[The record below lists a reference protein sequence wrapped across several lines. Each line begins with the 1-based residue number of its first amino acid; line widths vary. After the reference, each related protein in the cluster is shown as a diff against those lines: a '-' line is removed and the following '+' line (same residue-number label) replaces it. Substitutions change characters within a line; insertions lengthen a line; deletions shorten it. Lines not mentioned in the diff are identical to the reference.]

1 MDSEEMIRVAYI
13 KDHVS
18 KRSLYGQLAEEAC
31 ELAQA
36 AMKGF
41 RKYSVDNPTP
51 VSSDEVLQMLR
62 EEAADIMICL
72 DALGVD
78 ITSSEVMTNYFQK
91 LDRWVERLKESG
103 A

>member
-1 MDSEEMIRVAYI
+1 MDMMGKIAYV

-41 RKYSVDNPTP
+41 RKYSIDNPTP
-51 VSSDEVLQMLR
+51 VSSREVLERLR

-78 ITSSEVMTNYFQK
+78 AASVEVMTHYNQK

-103 A
+103 E